1 MINLLSANLFHLR
14 KSLLFWVTLGLCAAA
29 GAWQPI
35 QTFLEFE
42 RYIPLDN
49 VFFTYA
55 MLNGLLLAV
64 FLPLFFGTEYS
75 DGTIRNKLAAGH
87 ARPSVYLANLITAI
101 LTAFLFC
108 GVYILFTLAVGI
120 PLLGAPKY
128 SKLLFTTTLLSLL
141 AAAAWCALYT
151 LINMNL
157 SRKAGAAV
165 SCILLYLALFLG
177 AMITFSKLD
186 APEFYP
192 AYTLTVDGEMDTVM
206 ERTPHYLQPEERWLY
221 EFLLD
226 LNPMGQSVQYI
237 DLTPDRPV
245 RLVLCSLGIIAVTTA
260 AGTALF
266 RRKDL
271 K

>member
-1 MINLLSANLFHLR
+1 MTNLLSANLFHLR
-14 KSLLFWVTLGLCAAA
+14 KSSLFWVALGLSAAA
-29 GAWQPI
+29 GAWQPT

-42 RYIPLDN
+42 RYFPLDN
-49 VFFTYA
+49 SFFTYA

-64 FLPLFFGTEYS
+64 FLPLFFGMEYS

-87 ARPSVYLANLITAI
+87 PRLFVYLANLLTAV

-108 GVYILFTLAVGI
+108 GAYILFTLAVGV
-120 PLLGAPKY
+120 PLLGAPKRPG
-128 SKLLFTTTLLSLL
+128 LLLTTALLSLL
-141 AAAAWCALYT
+141 TAAAWCAIYT
-151 LINMNL
+151 LINMSL

-165 SCILLYLALFLG
+165 CCILLYLALFIG
-177 AMITFSKLD
+177 ALVTFNKLD

-192 AYTLTVDGEMDTVM
+192 AYQLVDGEMVSEM
-206 ERTPHYLQPEERWLY
+206 VENPAYLTKDQRPFY

-237 DLTPDRPV
+237 DMAPARPV
-245 RLVLCSLGIIAVTTA
+245 QLTLCSLGVFAATTA
-260 AGTALF
+260 VGTALF
-266 RRKDL
+266 QRKDL